1 MDPLTA
7 LSVAASVVQFVSY
20 GSELVSKSREL
31 YKSAHGTLTE
41 NAEIEE
47 ASKRLQEMTAPLQ
60 GIQGDQILEQICSGC
75 VEVSRELVQRL
86 DNLKVPEDHRHKKWK
101 SFRQALKSVIGKSKI
116 NEIKG
121 RLHGFRMELDTH
133 VLLGLR

>member
-1 MDPLTA
+1 
-7 LSVAASVVQFVSY
+7 
-20 GSELVSKSREL
+20 
-31 YKSAHGTLTE
+31 
-41 NAEIEE
+41 
-47 ASKRLQEMTAPLQ
+47 MTAPLQ
-60 GIQGDQILEQICSGC
+60 GIQGDRILEQICSRC

-101 SFRQALKSVIGKSKI
+101 SFRQALKSVLGKSKI
-116 NEIKG
+116 EEIKG